1 MTKTRAR
8 MSVNLSMRQ
17 LQQRELARTVEAA
30 LSRSGVP
37 AEALELEITE
47 SVAMHNVEWT
57 KSVLRALRDM
67 GVRVSI
73 DDFGTGQS
81 SLTHLKHFPLSA
93 LKIDRGF
100 VRDIAV
106 DPDDEA
112 IVRAVIALAH
122 TLKLAVVAEGIE
134 TDAQLAFLADAR
146 CEEGQGYLFCA
157 PRPEGE
163 LSALLAGGRTDQSTF
178 GR

>member
-1 MTKTRAR
+1 
-8 MSVNLSMRQ
+8 
-17 LQQRELARTVEAA
+17 
-30 LSRSGVP
+30 
-37 AEALELEITE
+37 
-47 SVAMHNVEWT
+47 
-57 KSVLRALRDM
+57 
-67 GVRVSI
+67 VRISI

-81 SLTHLKHFPLSA
+81 SLTHLKHFPLST
-93 LKIDRGF
+93 LKIDRSF

-134 TDAQLAFLADAR
+134 TAAQLAFLADSG

-157 PRPEGE
+157 PRPASE
-163 LSALLAGGRTDQSTF
+163 LSALLAGGGIVDSRERSEPAAP
-178 GR
+178 

>member
-1 MTKTRAR
+1 

-17 LQQRELARTVEAA
+17 LQQKELARSVEAA
-30 LSRSGVP
+30 LGHAGVP
-37 AEALELEITE
+37 ADALELEITE

-57 KSVLRALRDM
+57 TSVLRTLREM

-81 SLTHLKHFPLSA
+81 SLSHLKHFPLST

-134 TDAQLAFLADAR
+134 TDAQLGFLADAG

-157 PRPEGE
+157 PRPATE
-163 LSALLAGGRTDQSTF
+163 LTPILVGGGVAAARARS
-178 GR
+178 GPVGP

>member
-1 MTKTRAR
+1 

-17 LQQRELARTVEAA
+17 FQQQELARSVEAA
-30 LSRSGVP
+30 LRQAGVP

-67 GVRVSI
+67 GVRISI

-81 SLTHLKHFPLSA
+81 SLSHLKHFPLST
-93 LKIDRGF
+93 LKIDREF

-112 IVRAVIALAH
+112 IVKAVIALAH

-134 TDAQLAFLADAR
+134 TEAQLAFLADAG
-146 CEEGQGYLFCA
+146 CEEGQGYLFCP
-157 PRPEGE
+157 PRPAAE
-163 LSALLAGGRTDQSTF
+163 LDSLLVVGGIAGSRERREPAGP
-178 GR
+178 